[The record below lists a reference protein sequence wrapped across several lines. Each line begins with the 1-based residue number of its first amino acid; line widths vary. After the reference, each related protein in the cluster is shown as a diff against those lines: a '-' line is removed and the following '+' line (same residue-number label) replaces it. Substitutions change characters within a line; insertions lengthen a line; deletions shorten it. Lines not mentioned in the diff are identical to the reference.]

1 MDVDDINFDDMSEE
15 EIDEILVYSEM
26 GEDLD
31 TRYQLACQIIAN
43 MHEDMDYDSFSN
55 SPMVDMTICKMFI
68 DNLVDLEKKPRK
80 YH

>member
-43 MHEDMDYDSFSN
+43 MIEDMDYDAFSN
-55 SPMVDMTICKMFI
+55 SQMVDMTICKMII